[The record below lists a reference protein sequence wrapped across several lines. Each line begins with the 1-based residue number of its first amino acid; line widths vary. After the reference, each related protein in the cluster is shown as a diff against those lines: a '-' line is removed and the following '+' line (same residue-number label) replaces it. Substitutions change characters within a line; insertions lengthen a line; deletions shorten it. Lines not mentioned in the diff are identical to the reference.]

1 MILYSNVSI
10 KAIDLIKKQI
20 SMMIN
25 KCFDAR
31 KFMINFFISVANN
44 IKVSL

>member
-1 MILYSNVSI
+1 
-10 KAIDLIKKQI
+10 
-20 SMMIN
+20 MMIN

-44 IKVSL
+44 IKVSLWILLNTFYQ